1 MSNHLMDTW
10 ILNIIFV
17 SENKS
22 RLFMMVY
29 RDGNMFQDS
38 SAPMNVDQA
47 PLDSA
52 SLNRKRLN
60 SFVISASIGG
70 RKIEGLQQKVKTIFR
85 PIKVTFAMI
94 KIEIF
99 EDDFF

>member
-1 MSNHLMDTW
+1 MLY
-10 ILNIIFV
+10 V

-38 SAPMNVDQA
+38 SALMNVDQA

-85 PIKVTFAMI
+85 PIKVTFAFI
-94 KIEIF
+94 IEIV

>member
-1 MSNHLMDTW
+1 
-10 ILNIIFV
+10 
-17 SENKS
+17 
-22 RLFMMVY
+22 MMVY

-38 SAPMNVDQA
+38 SALMNVDQA

-52 SLNRKRLN
+52 SLHRKRLN

-85 PIKVTFAMI
+85 PIKVTFAI
-94 KIEIF
+94 IIEIV